1 MKLIINNKGQKVLLD
16 DEVGIIL
23 EEQIKCPIIVDPHIE
38 EEYEEYET
46 LFDENVN
53 NVFDNP
59 EKVFESCLS
68 CNVNNKELCNEI
80 KSIFLNIFQE
90 KRKEV

>member
-1 MKLIINNKGQKVLLD
+1 MKLIINDKGQKVLLD
-16 DEVGIIL
+16 DEIGIIL
-23 EEQIKCPIIVDPHIE
+23 EEQIKCPIIVDPNIN
-38 EEYEEYET
+38 EEYEEYEI

-53 NVFDNP
+53 SVFDNP
-59 EKVFESCLS
+59 EKVFESCLN

>member
-1 MKLIINNKGQKVLLD
+1 MKLIINDKGQKVLLD
-16 DEVGIIL
+16 DEIGIIL
-23 EEQIKCPIIVDPHIE
+23 EEQIKCPVIVDPNIN

-53 NVFDNP
+53 SVFDNP
-59 EKVFESCLS
+59 EKVFESCLN

>member
-1 MKLIINNKGQKVLLD
+1 MKLIINDKGQKVLLD
-16 DEVGIIL
+16 NEVGIIL
-23 EEQIKCPIIVDPHIE
+23 EEQIKCPIIVDPNIR

-53 NVFDNP
+53 SVFDNP
-59 EKVFESCLS
+59 KKVFESCLN
-68 CNVNNKELCNEI
+68 CNVGNKELCNKI